1 MMGNERKIVIGAD
14 GLKRCAVC
22 GEVKERTI
30 EALGIKMTVSCCCA
44 CDRAELEAIKE
55 RERLEELDRRRKVCF
70 MNTNMES
77 WRFSNDDRQNARLSD
92 AMKNYADKF
101 ADFKAAGKG
110 LLLYGTVGTGKTYYA
125 ACIANELLENG
136 VRVYMTNFATLIN
149 KIQGSFE
156 GSQEYIDSLSAYSLL
171 IIDDLGAERNSDYMN
186 EIVYNIIDARYRSGL
201 PMIIT
206 TNLTR
211 DELTKP
217 SDVARA
223 RIYDR
228 LLERCIPLHVEG
240 GSRRRKSIIESHKKD
255 MEMLGLN

>member
-1 MMGNERKIVIGAD
+1 MENERKIVIGSD

-30 EALGIKMTVSCCCA
+30 EALGVTMTVSCLCK
-44 CDRAELEAIKE
+44 CDRAEIEERKE

-70 MNTNMES
+70 NNASMES
-77 WRFSNDDRQNARLSD
+77 WRFNNDDRQAPKLSD
-92 AMKNYADKF
+92 AMKNYAAKF
-101 ADFKAAGKG
+101 NDFKADGKG
-110 LLLYGTVGTGKTYYA
+110 LLLYGTVGTGKTFYA
-125 ACIANELLENG
+125 ACIANELLEKG

-149 KIQGSFE
+149 KIQGSFD
-156 GSQEYIDSLSAYSLL
+156 GRQEYIDSINRYSLL
-171 IIDDLGAERNSDYMN
+171 IIDDLGAERNSEYMN

-206 TNLTR
+206 TNLTG
-211 DELTKP
+211 DELSKP
-217 SDVARA
+217 TDVARA

-228 LLERCIPLHVEG
+228 LMERCIPIHIEG
-240 GSRRRKSIIESHKKD
+240 ESRRRQAVKDNYKKD

>member
-1 MMGNERKIVIGAD
+1 MGNERKIVIGSD
-14 GLKRCAVC
+14 GLKHCAVC

-30 EALGIKMTVSCCCA
+30 EALGITMTVSCCCA
-44 CDRAELEAIKE
+44 CDREELEAIKE

-70 MNTNMES
+70 MNTSMES
-77 WRFSNDDRQNARLSD
+77 WSFANDDRQNARLSD

-101 ADFKAAGKG
+101 ADFKADGKG
-110 LLLYGTVGTGKTYYA
+110 LLLYGTVGTGKTFYA
-125 ACIANELLENG
+125 ACIANELLEKG

-149 KIQGSFE
+149 KIQGSFD
-156 GSQEYIDSLSAYSLL
+156 GRQEYIDSLSTYSLL
-171 IIDDLGAERNSDYMN
+171 IIDDLGAERNSEYMN

-206 TNLTR
+206 TNLTG
-211 DELTKP
+211 DEITKP
-217 SDVARA
+217 TDVGRA

-228 LLERCIPLHVEG
+228 LLERCIPIHIEG
-240 GSRRRKSIIESHKKD
+240 ASRRRQAIKASYKKD